1 MSRKV
6 VFTLNENIAD
16 RHGKKW
22 KISGFVFSNK
32 KVELKCQK
40 GSETQNFNIVAA
52 RDNRNKALIPGKK
65 YLLTVGTSESKFA
78 IELKEQGVTSDNFI
92 IIEGNK
98 ACDRIIQKIP
108 VSSISLKIFCG
119 TLKEFDQLPE
129 TIEIRE
135 GDLIKIREDHGAWH
149 SEGKVEK
156 SGDAGI
162 VTSINKGRKFFSD
175 MTTIDVDF
183 NGTRKSYS
191 LHRVISKEGFSMCY
205 GWQYMA
211 TNKFGV
217 LKISPVQPIEEGKL
231 SWGDY
236 RG

>member
-1 MSRKV
+1 MNRKI

-22 KISGFVFSNK
+22 KIAGFVFSNK
-32 KVELKCQK
+32 KIELKCEK
-40 GSETQNFNIVAA
+40 GSASQSFNIVAA
-52 RDNRNKALIPGKK
+52 RDKSNNALTPGKK
-65 YLLTVGTSESKFA
+65 YLLTVGTPESKYA
-78 IELKEQGVTSDNFI
+78 IELKEIGNISGNY
-92 IIEGNK
+92 IEINGNK
-98 ACDRIIQKIP
+98 NCDRVIQKIRIP
-108 VSSISLKIFCG
+108 TISLKIFCG
-119 TLKEFDQLPE
+119 TSQEFDKLPE
-129 TIEIRE
+129 TIEIKE

-156 SGDAGI
+156 SGDTGI

-183 NGTRKSYS
+183 RGTKKSYS
-191 LHRVISKEGFSMCY
+191 LHRIINKEGFSMCY